1 MVCSLSLTVST
12 MLLAAWETMRSHV
25 GSYRVWEMCG
35 KIPGGTDPVSRL
47 YFSRGR
53 DGSKILI
60 IFIYNCY
67 ICILLI
73 KTNSMIYICYIF
85 CKGGVEICVLIVS
98 DNEHDS
104 EHDVGDDEVASSD
117 VAEGGGQRGKDR
129 GSHTGVVATEPDF
142 RWAGNE
148 GK

>member
-35 KIPGGTDPVSRL
+35 KIPGGTDPVSWL

-53 DGSKILI
+53 DGSKNLI

-73 KTNSMIYICYIF
+73 IAVF
-85 CKGGVEICVLIVS
+85 RIV
-98 DNEHDS
+98 
-104 EHDVGDDEVASSD
+104 GTSD
-117 VAEGGGQRGKDR
+117 VARHFDTFEHPKYI
-129 GSHTGVVATEPDF
+129 SFISTNTHCINKF
-142 RWAGNE
+142 S
-148 GK
+148 